1 MHPLSYKRNSA
12 VNYHLE
18 EGTAWLE
25 KSAQGQITTALCY
38 AGFEFR
44 LQIERIGVQHWS
56 ALKPGGIES
65 KDLLDA
71 GKFKAIENYIYKLA
85 GHQKELNARYEYTRI
100 LTDLLQIPSKIV
112 TPQLGKL
119 SNYWHECS
127 ELCHIA
133 SSFYLT
139 TPEMAKIAYEF
150 LVEVCEF
157 LSEQTNGLITIG
169 RLPDCGELEKKFIL
183 GEITAE
189 ELKTRITEMG
199 LWGRIE
205 YDDGRPNEFV
215 GNAIPPQSKGLRTL
229 PT

>member
-1 MHPLSYKRNSA
+1 MHPLSYKRNPD
-12 VNYHLE
+12 VNYHLN
-18 EGTAWLE
+18 EGAAWLE
-25 KSAQGQITTALCY
+25 KSAHGQNTTALCY

-44 LQIERIGVQHWS
+44 LQIERIGLQHWS
-56 ALKPGGIES
+56 ALKPGGIEP

-71 GKFKAIENYIYKLA
+71 GKFKTIENYIYKLA

-100 LTDLLQIPSKIV
+100 LTSLLKIPRKIV

-119 SNYWHECS
+119 ANYWHECS

-139 TPEMAKIAYEF
+139 TPDMAKIAYEF
-150 LVEVCEF
+150 LVEACDF
-157 LSEQTNGLITIG
+157 LSEQTSGLITIG
-169 RLPDCGELEKKFIL
+169 SLPACGELETKFIS

-189 ELKTRITEMG
+189 ELKTQITELG

-205 YDDGRPNEFV
+205 YDDGRPNEFA
-215 GNAIPPQSKGLRTL
+215 GEAIPPQITSLKNMST
-229 PT
+229 